1 MMDKKIKNILV
12 INQPL
17 GNRGDESAHRA
28 LMRALNKNL
37 PETKITVLVS
47 FDYKNNVDAIK
58 ECHQNNEYVV
68 INHPHNYRMVQVMK
82 FLMVLGLVRVGLY
95 VHPFL
100 RRYAPYYR
108 QADLVICAPG
118 GICMGGF
125 QDWLHLFMLH
135 LAKVFGKR
143 LVYYSRSFGPFPVR
157 TLGNRRFRRL
167 SLEMLEY
174 FSFLSIR
181 DAKTMRLAD
190 ELGISYVPSIDTA
203 FLDTP
208 QVPVPSA
215 VQAKLREDYIV
226 FVPNSLTWHYAYK
239 SIPQERIDA
248 FYWTIMDKLHERYP
262 SWQIVMLP
270 QLYGRGVQGDYGYF
284 QKLREQFQHKESV
297 AVLPDVYGSDVQQ
310 GIIRDAKLV
319 IGVRYHSI
327 VFAINQGVP
336 FMALCYEHKMEGL
349 LEELSLQK
357 YGVGIG
363 DAFSTETLA
372 GQSVADVCA
381 LFDVGS
387 EKAVENARKQA
398 KDMAKYCFVDFQ
410 TKFL

>member
-1 MMDKKIKNILV
+1 MDKKIKNILV

-28 LMRALNKNL
+28 LMRALNKNW

>member
-1 MMDKKIKNILV
+1 MDKKIKNILV

-68 INHPHNYRMVQVMK
+68 INHPHNYRMVQVMR

>member
-1 MMDKKIKNILV
+1 
-12 INQPL
+12 
-17 GNRGDESAHRA
+17 
-28 LMRALNKNL
+28 
-37 PETKITVLVS
+37 
-47 FDYKNNVDAIK
+47 
-58 ECHQNNEYVV
+58 
-68 INHPHNYRMVQVMK
+68 
-82 FLMVLGLVRVGLY
+82 
-95 VHPFL
+95 
-100 RRYAPYYR
+100 
-108 QADLVICAPG
+108 
-118 GICMGGF
+118 
-125 QDWLHLFMLH
+125 
-135 LAKVFGKR
+135 
-143 LVYYSRSFGPFPVR
+143 
-157 TLGNRRFRRL
+157 
-167 SLEMLEY
+167 
-174 FSFLSIR
+174 
-181 DAKTMRLAD
+181 
-190 ELGISYVPSIDTA
+190 
-203 FLDTP
+203 
-208 QVPVPSA
+208 
-215 VQAKLREDYIV
+215 
-226 FVPNSLTWHYAYK
+226 
-239 SIPQERIDA
+239 
-248 FYWTIMDKLHERYP
+248 MDKLHERYP

>member
-1 MMDKKIKNILV
+1 MDKKIKNILV

>member
-1 MMDKKIKNILV
+1 MDKKIKNILV

-68 INHPHNYRMVQVMK
+68 INHPHNYRMVQVMR

-215 VQAKLREDYIV
+215 VHAKLREDYIV